1 MFNNQMLSV
10 DSDKKALKL
19 IEQVVAKLGEK
30 PLPKLLK
37 SMLQVDPSERV
48 TASQALAMLPG
59 AEKLAFPTPTSTLDI
74 AAIDATLAKACPNKK
89 PGKGELGT
97 RRACEILEWTHPM
110 TPKAADFYWRRSP
123 AARALGNAGAAVC
136 ATLAAKQYET
146 EAHHPEEIYIA
157 FTSLGEFS
165 DEAYVE
171 DELAVLKDLNYCL
184 AC

>member
-74 AAIDATLAKACPNKK
+74 VAIDATLAKA
-89 PGKGELGT
+89 PGQGLSEQEAWQG
-97 RRACEILEWTHPM
+97 RAWHRHGGH
-110 TPKAADFYWRRSP
+110 ARSWSGP
-123 AARALGNAGAAVC
+123 IR
-136 ATLAAKQYET
+136 
-146 EAHHPEEIYIA
+146 
-157 FTSLGEFS
+157 
-165 DEAYVE
+165 
-171 DELAVLKDLNYCL
+171 
-184 AC
+184 